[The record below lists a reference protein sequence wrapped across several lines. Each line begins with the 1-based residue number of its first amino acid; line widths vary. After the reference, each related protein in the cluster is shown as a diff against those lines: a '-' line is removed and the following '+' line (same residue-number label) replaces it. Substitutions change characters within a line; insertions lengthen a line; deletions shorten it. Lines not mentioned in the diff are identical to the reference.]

1 MENNSMNTRLD
12 LAGIGVGPFN
22 LSVASLLEPK
32 KQIKATFFESRDSF
46 AWHPGLLLDN
56 TNMQTMF
63 LKDLVSAVCPESPY
77 SFLSY
82 LVKNKKFYRFLSA
95 ELSCI
100 SRHEFSDYLSWVAQ
114 QLSNVQFS
122 TEVKNVEFN
131 GDSFEIQTSGGIYE
145 AQNLCIGTGKVPF
158 IPECAIPHI
167 GPTVFHAAEMGLRD
181 RDFTGKRVMIV
192 GGGQSG
198 ADIFLN
204 VLREKWGKVASL
216 DWVSRRSNFQP
227 LDEASFTNEF
237 FTPDYVNAFVQ
248 LNPEVKHSE
257 ITAQKLTS
265 DGITQLALLD
275 IYRELYHRF
284 DVMKEDKWVRLLPH
298 RTMDKLEQTSSGFS
312 LEVQN
317 ALSQK
322 LEVHQADIVILATG
336 FKSPYPACLN
346 SILPLLDLDNEGR
359 YQLTPDFELK
369 WKGSKKN
376 KIFAVNAGMHSH
388 GIAEPQLSLMAWRS
402 ASIINRL
409 SEKEIYDITSD
420 KGMIDWIS
428 ESVVDELVNA

>member
-1 MENNSMNTRLD
+1 MNVRLD

-32 KQIKATFFESRDSF
+32 AQIKATFFESSESF
-46 AWHPGLLLDN
+46 SWHPGLLLDN

-122 TEVKNVEFN
+122 TRVENVEFN
-131 GDSFEIQTSGGIYE
+131 GNGFDIQTTNGTYE
-145 AQNLCIGTGKVPF
+145 AQNLCIGTGKIPF
-158 IPECAIPHI
+158 TPECAIPHI
-167 GPTVFHAAEMGLRD
+167 GTTVFHAAEIGLSE

-204 VLREKWGKVASL
+204 VLREKWGKASSL

-237 FTPDYVNAFVQ
+237 FTPDYVNAFVNLSPQ
-248 LNPEVKHSE
+248 VKHSE
-257 ITAQKLTS
+257 VTAQKLTS

-284 DVMKEDKWVRLLPH
+284 DVMKEEKWVRLLPH
-298 RTMDKLEQTSSGFS
+298 RTMEQLQHSVAGFS
-312 LEVQN
+312 LDIHN
-317 ALSQK
+317 ALSQQM
-322 LEVHQADIVILATG
+322 ETHQADIVILATG
-336 FKSPYPACLN
+336 FQSPYPTCLN
-346 SILPLLDLDNEGR
+346 SILPLLDLDEQGR
-359 YQLTPDFELK
+359 YQLTSDFELK
-369 WKGSKKN
+369 WQGSREN

-409 SEKEIYDITSD
+409 IEEEVYDIHSD

-428 ESVVDELVNA
+428 ESSIRKFVSA

>member
-1 MENNSMNTRLD
+1 MENNNMNIKLD

-95 ELSCI
+95 ELNCI

-122 TEVKNVEFN
+122 TEVEQVEFN
-131 GDSFEIQTSGGIYE
+131 GDSFEIKTSSGIYE

-204 VLREKWGKVASL
+204 VLREKWGKAASL

-298 RTMDKLEQTSSGFS
+298 RTMDKLEQTTSGFS

-322 LEVHQADIVILATG
+322 SEMHQADIVILATG

-346 SILPLLDLDNEGR
+346 SILPLLDLDKEGR

-369 WKGSKKN
+369 WKGSKNN

-409 SEKEIYDITSD
+409 SEKEIYDIASD

>member
-1 MENNSMNTRLD
+1 MENNYMTIRLD

-22 LSVASLLEPK
+22 LSVASLLELK

-95 ELSCI
+95 ELNCI

-122 TEVKNVEFN
+122 TEVEQIEFN
-131 GDSFEIQTSGGIYE
+131 GDSFEIKTSNGIYE

-204 VLREKWGKVASL
+204 VLREKWGKAASL

-298 RTMDKLEQTSSGFS
+298 RTMGKLEQKASGFS

-322 LEVHQADIVILATG
+322 SEMHQADIVILATG

-369 WKGSKKN
+369 WKGSKNN

-409 SEKEIYDITSD
+409 SEKEVYDITSD